1 MVEVTMNGLEE
12 MRKLIEEGDVD
23 LLRTMVKQM
32 AEVLMD
38 AEVDALC
45 GAPHGTR
52 HPERVNR
59 RNGYRE
65 RSWDTRSGTIE
76 LALPRLREG
85 SYFPG
90 WLLTPRKR
98 SEQALMAA
106 IADAYLAGVST
117 RRVDKLVRSL
127 GIEGIS
133 KSEVSR
139 IAASLDEI
147 VAAFRNRPLEGSYPF
162 LALDALVVKVREAG
176 RICNVACVHAVGVT
190 ADGRRESLGL
200 DLITTEDGTGWTAF
214 LRGLVARGLSGVVLV
229 TSDAHQGL
237 VDAIAATLPGASWQR
252 CRTHFMR
259 NLLTR
264 VPKAAQ
270 PAVATLVRSIF
281 AQPDAA
287 QVRSQHERCVAQL
300 AERFPAA
307 AELLDEAGPDILAF
321 TAVPKEVWRQVWSN
335 NPLERLNREIRRRTY
350 VVGIFPNRAA
360 ALRLVG
366 ALLAEQND
374 EWADSGRRYM
384 SLEAIAKTLAPPSP
398 EATME
403 VAMIAAA

>member
-23 LLRTMVKQM
+23 LLRTMVKRM
-32 AEVLMD
+32 AEALMD

-45 GAPHGTR
+45 GASHGER

-65 RSWDTRSGTIE
+65 RPWDTRTGTIE
-76 LALPRLREG
+76 LALPKLRAG
-85 SYFPG
+85 SYFPD

-98 SEQALMAA
+98 SEQALVAA

-117 RRVDKLVRSL
+117 RRVDKLVRTL

-139 IAASLDEI
+139 LVASLDE
-147 VAAFRNRPLEGSYPF
+147 VVEAYRGRPLDGAYPY
-162 LALDALVVKVREAG
+162 LMLDALVVKVREAG
-176 RICNVACVHAVGVT
+176 RICNVAAVHAVGVS

-200 DLITTEDGTGWTAF
+200 DLITVEDGAGWTAF

-237 VDAIAATLPGASWQR
+237 VDAIAATLPGTSWQR
-252 CRTHFMR
+252 CRTHFVR

-264 VPKAAQ
+264 VPKAAG
-270 PAVATLVRSIF
+270 PAVATMVRSIF

-287 QVRSQHERCVAQL
+287 SVAEQHERIVEQVGQ
-300 AERFPAA
+300 RFPAA
-307 AELLDEAGPDILAF
+307 AELLEEVGPDILAF
-321 TAVPKEVWRQVWSN
+321 VAVPKEVWRQVWSN
-335 NPLERLNREIRRRTY
+335 NPLERLNREIRRRTD

-374 EWADSGRRYM
+374 EWADSGRRYI
-384 SLEAIAKTLAPPSP
+384 SLEAIAKTLAP
-398 EATME
+398 EATEPAME
-403 VAMIAAA
+403 VAMIAA

>member
-23 LLRTMVKQM
+23 LLRTMVKRM
-32 AEVLMD
+32 AEALMD

-45 GAPHGTR
+45 GASHGER

-65 RSWDTRSGTIE
+65 RPWDTRTGTIE
-76 LALPRLREG
+76 LALPKLRAG
-85 SYFPG
+85 SYFPD

-98 SEQALMAA
+98 SEQALVAA

-117 RRVDKLVRSL
+117 RRVDKLVRTL

-139 IAASLDEI
+139 LVASLDE
-147 VAAFRNRPLEGSYPF
+147 VVEAYRGRPLDGAYPY
-162 LALDALVVKVREAG
+162 LMLDALVVKVREAG
-176 RICNVACVHAVGVT
+176 RICNVAAVHAVGVS

-200 DLITTEDGTGWTAF
+200 DLITVEDGAGWTAF

-237 VDAIAATLPGASWQR
+237 VDAIAATLPGTSWQR
-252 CRTHFMR
+252 CRTHFVR

-264 VPKAAQ
+264 VPKAAG
-270 PAVATLVRSIF
+270 PAVATMVRSIF

-287 QVRSQHERCVAQL
+287 SVAEQHERIVEQL
-300 AERFPAA
+300 GQRFPAA
-307 AELLDEAGPDILAF
+307 AELLEEVGPDILAF
-321 TAVPKEVWRQVWSN
+321 VAVPKEVWRQVWSN
-335 NPLERLNREIRRRTY
+335 NPLERLNREIRRRTD

-374 EWADSGRRYM
+374 EWADSGRRYI
-384 SLEAIAKTLAPPSP
+384 SLEAIAKTLAP
-398 EATME
+398 EATEPAME
-403 VAMIAAA
+403 VAMIAA

>member
-1 MVEVTMNGLEE
+1 MVEVTMNGLSE

-23 LLRTMVKQM
+23 VLRTMVKQM
-32 AEVLMD
+32 AEALMG

-45 GAPHGTR
+45 GAAHGER
-52 HPERVNR
+52 HEGRTNR

-65 RSWDTRSGTIE
+65 RPWDTRSGTVD
-76 LALPRLREG
+76 LAVPKLREG

-98 SEQALMAA
+98 SEQALVAA
-106 IADAYLAGVST
+106 IADMYLAGVST
-117 RRVDKLVRSL
+117 RRVDKLVRTL

-139 IAASLDEI
+139 LAASLDE
-147 VAAFRNRPLEGSYPF
+147 VVEAFRSRPLEGVYPY
-162 LALDALVVKVREAG
+162 LSLDALYVKVREGG
-176 RICNVACVHAVGVT
+176 RIASVACVHAVGVT
-190 ADGRRESLGL
+190 ADGRRESLGI
-200 DLITTEDGTGWTAF
+200 DLFTGEDGAGWTAF
-214 LRGLVARGLSGVVLV
+214 LRGLTARGLGGVVLV

-237 VDAIAATLPGASWQR
+237 VDAIGATLPGASWQR

-264 VPKAAQ
+264 VPKSAQ
-270 PAVATLVRSIF
+270 PFVATLVRSIF
-281 AQPDAA
+281 AQPEAE
-287 QVRSQHERCVAQL
+287 QVHEQHERVVAQL
-300 AERFPAA
+300 EERFPAA
-307 AELLDEAGPDILAF
+307 ALLLEEAGPDILAF

-335 NPLERLNREIRRRTY
+335 NPLERLNREIRRRTD

-366 ALLAEQND
+366 AVLAEQND
-374 EWADSGRRYM
+374 EWADTGRRYM
-384 SLEAIAKTLAPPSP
+384 SLEAIAKTLSP
-398 EATME
+398 ASLEEVQE
-403 VAMIAAA
+403 VAMIAA

>member
-1 MVEVTMNGLEE
+1 
-12 MRKLIEEGDVD
+12 MRKLIEEGDIDV
-23 LLRTMVKQM
+23 LRTMVKEM
-32 AEVLMD
+32 AEALME

-45 GAPHGTR
+45 GASHGER

-65 RSWDTRSGTIE
+65 RPWDTRSGTID
-76 LALPRLREG
+76 LALPKLREG

-98 SEQALMAA
+98 SEQALVAT

-117 RRVDKLVRSL
+117 RRVDKLVRTL

-139 IAASLDEI
+139 LAASLDEI
-147 VAAFRNRPLEGSYPF
+147 VTAFRDRPLSGAYPY
-162 LALDALVVKVREAG
+162 LSLDALVVKVREAG
-176 RICNVACVHAVGVT
+176 RIVPVAAVHAVGVS

-200 DLITTEDGTGWTAF
+200 ELVTTEDGAGWTSF
-214 LRGLVARGLSGVVLV
+214 LRGLVSRGLSGVMLV

-237 VDAIAATLPGASWQR
+237 TGAIAATLPGASWQR

-264 VPKAAQ
+264 VPRSAQ
-270 PAVATLVRSIF
+270 PFVATLVRSIF
-281 AQPDAA
+281 AQPDTAS
-287 QVRSQHERCVAQL
+287 VREQQGRVVAQL
-300 AERFPAA
+300 EERFAAA
-307 AELLDEAGPDILAF
+307 AELLEEAGPDILAF

-335 NPLERLNREIRRRTY
+335 NPLERLNREIRRRTD

-366 ALLAEQND
+366 AVLAEQND
-374 EWADSGRRYM
+374 EWADTGRRYM
-384 SLEAIAKTLAPPSP
+384 SLEVIAKTLAPPSP
-398 EATME
+398 EATVE
-403 VAMIAAA
+403 VAMIAA

>member
-1 MVEVTMNGLEE
+1 VVNVTMNALEE
-12 MRKLIEEGDVD
+12 LRKLIEEGDAD

-32 AEVLMD
+32 AEALMG

-45 GAPHGTR
+45 GAARGER
-52 HPERVNR
+52 APERTNQ
-59 RNGYRE
+59 RNGYRP
-65 RSWDTRSGTIE
+65 RAWDTRAGTIE

-85 SYFPG
+85 SYFPD
-90 WLLTPRKR
+90 WLLSPRKR
-98 SEQALMAA
+98 SEQALVAA

-117 RRVDKLVRSL
+117 RRVDKLVRQL
-127 GIEGIS
+127 GIDGIS

-139 IAASLDEI
+139 LAASLDE
-147 VAAFRNRPLEGSYPF
+147 VVEAFRGRPLEGVYPY
-162 LALDALVVKVREAG
+162 LMLDALVVKVREGG
-176 RICNVACVHAVGVT
+176 RIANVACVHAVGVS

-200 DLITTEDGTGWTAF
+200 DLITSEDGAGWTAF
-214 LRGLVARGLSGVVLV
+214 LRSLVARGLGGVVLV

-252 CRTHFMR
+252 CRTHFVR

-287 QVRSQHERCVAQL
+287 SVREQHARVVEQL
-300 AERFPAA
+300 PQRFGTA
-307 AELLDEAGPDILAF
+307 AELLEEAGPDILAF

-335 NPLERLNREIRRRTY
+335 NPLERLNREIRRRTD
-350 VVGIFPNRAA
+350 VVGIFPNRSA
-360 ALRLVG
+360 ALRLIG
-366 ALLAEQND
+366 AVLAEQND

-384 SLEAIAKTLAPPSP
+384 SLEAIAKTLAPGSP
-398 EATME
+398 EPIME
-403 VAMIAAA
+403 VAMIAA

>member
-1 MVEVTMNGLEE
+1 MVEVTMNGLQE
-12 MRKLIEEGDVD
+12 MRKLIEEGDIDV
-23 LLRTMVKQM
+23 LRTMVKEM
-32 AEVLMD
+32 AEALME

-45 GAPHGTR
+45 GASHGER

-65 RSWDTRSGTIE
+65 RPWDTRSGTID
-76 LALPRLREG
+76 LALPKLREG

-98 SEQALMAA
+98 SEQALVAT

-117 RRVDKLVRSL
+117 RRVDKLVRTL

-139 IAASLDEI
+139 LAGSLDEI
-147 VAAFRNRPLEGSYPF
+147 VTAFRDRPLSGAYPY
-162 LALDALVVKVREAG
+162 LSLDALVVKVREAG
-176 RICNVACVHAVGVT
+176 RIVPVAAVHAVGVS

-200 DLITTEDGTGWTAF
+200 ELVTTEDGAGWTSF
-214 LRGLVARGLSGVVLV
+214 LRGLVSRGLSGVMLV

-237 VDAIAATLPGASWQR
+237 TGAIAATLPGASWQR

-264 VPKAAQ
+264 VPRSAQ
-270 PAVATLVRSIF
+270 PFVATLVRSIF
-281 AQPDAA
+281 AQPDTAS
-287 QVRSQHERCVAQL
+287 VREQQGRVVAQL
-300 AERFPAA
+300 EERFAAA
-307 AELLDEAGPDILAF
+307 AELLEEAGPDILAF

-335 NPLERLNREIRRRTY
+335 NPLERLNREIRRRTD

-366 ALLAEQND
+366 AVLAEQND
-374 EWADSGRRYM
+374 EWADTGRRYM
-384 SLEAIAKTLAPPSP
+384 SLEVIAKTLAPPSP
-398 EATME
+398 EATVE
-403 VAMIAAA
+403 VAMIAA

>member
-1 MVEVTMNGLEE
+1 VVEVTMNGLEE

-335 NPLERLNREIRRRTY
+335 NPLERLNREIRRRSD

>member
-12 MRKLIEEGDVD
+12 MRKLIEEGDID
-23 LLRTMVKQM
+23 LLRTMVKRM
-32 AEVLMD
+32 AEALMD

-45 GAPHGTR
+45 GAAHGER

-65 RSWDTRSGTIE
+65 RSWDTRTGTIE
-76 LALPRLREG
+76 LALPKLRAG
-85 SYFPG
+85 SYFPD
-90 WLLTPRKR
+90 WLLAPRKR
-98 SEQALMAA
+98 SEQALVAA

-117 RRVDKLVRSL
+117 RRVDKLVRTL

-139 IAASLDEI
+139 LVASLDE
-147 VAAFRNRPLEGSYPF
+147 VVEAYRSRPLSGVYPF
-162 LALDALVVKVREAG
+162 LSLDALVVKVREGG
-176 RICNVACVHAVGVT
+176 RICNVAAVHAVGVS
-190 ADGRRESLGL
+190 ADGRRESLGI
-200 DLITTEDGTGWTAF
+200 DLITSEDGAGWTAF
-214 LRGLVARGLSGVVLV
+214 LRGLVARGLTGVMLV

-270 PAVATLVRSIF
+270 PAVATMVRSIF

-287 QVRSQHERCVAQL
+287 SVREQHARVVEQL
-300 AERFPAA
+300 GQRFPAG
-307 AELLDEAGPDILAF
+307 AELLEEAGPDILAF

-335 NPLERLNREIRRRTY
+335 NPLERLNREIRRRTD
-350 VVGIFPNRAA
+350 VVGIFPNRGA
-360 ALRLVG
+360 ALRLIG
-366 ALLAEQND
+366 AVLAEQND
-374 EWADSGRRYM
+374 EWADTGRRYM
-384 SLEAIAKTLAPPSP
+384 SLEVIAKTLAPPSP

-403 VAMIAAA
+403 VAMIAA

>member
-12 MRKLIEEGDVD
+12 MREGDVD

-38 AEVDALC
+38 AEVDAVC

-147 VAAFRNRPLEGSYPF
+147 VAAFRNRPLEGSYLL
-162 LALDALVVKVREAG
+162 LALDALVVKVHEAG
-176 RICNVACVHAVGVT
+176 RICNVAC
-190 ADGRRESLGL
+190 
-200 DLITTEDGTGWTAF
+200 
-214 LRGLVARGLSGVVLV
+214 
-229 TSDAHQGL
+229 
-237 VDAIAATLPGASWQR
+237 
-252 CRTHFMR
+252 
-259 NLLTR
+259 
-264 VPKAAQ
+264 
-270 PAVATLVRSIF
+270 
-281 AQPDAA
+281 
-287 QVRSQHERCVAQL
+287 
-300 AERFPAA
+300 
-307 AELLDEAGPDILAF
+307 
-321 TAVPKEVWRQVWSN
+321 
-335 NPLERLNREIRRRTY
+335 
-350 VVGIFPNRAA
+350 
-360 ALRLVG
+360 
-366 ALLAEQND
+366 
-374 EWADSGRRYM
+374 
-384 SLEAIAKTLAPPSP
+384 
-398 EATME
+398 
-403 VAMIAAA
+403 

>member
-1 MVEVTMNGLEE
+1 
-12 MRKLIEEGDVD
+12 VD
-23 LLRTMVKQM
+23 LLRTMVKRM
-32 AEVLMD
+32 AEALMD

-45 GAPHGTR
+45 GASHGER

-65 RSWDTRSGTIE
+65 RPWDTRTGTIE
-76 LALPRLREG
+76 LALPKLRAG
-85 SYFPG
+85 SYFPD

-98 SEQALMAA
+98 SEQALVAA

-117 RRVDKLVRSL
+117 RRVDKLVRTL

-139 IAASLDEI
+139 LVASLDE
-147 VAAFRNRPLEGSYPF
+147 VVEAYRGRPLDGAYPY
-162 LALDALVVKVREAG
+162 LMLDALVVKVREAG
-176 RICNVACVHAVGVT
+176 RICNVAAVHAVGVS

-200 DLITTEDGTGWTAF
+200 DLITVEDGAGWTAF

-237 VDAIAATLPGASWQR
+237 VDAIAATLPGTSWQR
-252 CRTHFMR
+252 CRTHFVR

-264 VPKAAQ
+264 VPKAAG
-270 PAVATLVRSIF
+270 PAVATMVRSIF

-287 QVRSQHERCVAQL
+287 SVAEQHERIVEQL
-300 AERFPAA
+300 GQRFPAA
-307 AELLDEAGPDILAF
+307 AELLEEVGPDILAF
-321 TAVPKEVWRQVWSN
+321 VAVPKEVWRQVWSN
-335 NPLERLNREIRRRTY
+335 NPLERLNREIRRRTD

-374 EWADSGRRYM
+374 EWADSGRRYI
-384 SLEAIAKTLAPPSP
+384 SLEAIAKTLAP
-398 EATME
+398 EATEPAME
-403 VAMIAAA
+403 VAMIAA

>member
-23 LLRTMVKQM
+23 LLRSMVKRM
-32 AEVLMD
+32 AEALMD

-45 GAPHGTR
+45 GASHGER

-65 RSWDTRSGTIE
+65 RPWDTRTGTIE
-76 LALPRLREG
+76 LALPKLRAG
-85 SYFPG
+85 SYFPD

-98 SEQALMAA
+98 SEQALVAA

-117 RRVDKLVRSL
+117 RRVDKLVRTL

-139 IAASLDEI
+139 LVASLDE
-147 VAAFRNRPLEGSYPF
+147 VVEAYRGRPLDGAYPY
-162 LALDALVVKVREAG
+162 LMLDALVVKVREAG
-176 RICNVACVHAVGVT
+176 RICNVAAVHAVGVS

-200 DLITTEDGTGWTAF
+200 DLITVEDGAGWTAF

-237 VDAIAATLPGASWQR
+237 VDAIAATLPGTSWQR
-252 CRTHFMR
+252 CRTHFVR

-264 VPKAAQ
+264 VPKAAG
-270 PAVATLVRSIF
+270 PAVATMVRSIF

-287 QVRSQHERCVAQL
+287 SVAEQHERIVEQVGQ
-300 AERFPAA
+300 RFPAA
-307 AELLDEAGPDILAF
+307 AELLEEVGPDILAF
-321 TAVPKEVWRQVWSN
+321 VAVPKEVWRQVWSN
-335 NPLERLNREIRRRTY
+335 NPLERLNREIRRRTD

-374 EWADSGRRYM
+374 EWADSGRRYI
-384 SLEAIAKTLAPPSP
+384 SLEAIAKTLAP
-398 EATME
+398 EATEPAME
-403 VAMIAAA
+403 VAMIAA

>member
-1 MVEVTMNGLEE
+1 VAEITMNGLEE
-12 MRKLIEEGDVD
+12 MRKLIAEGDVD
-23 LLRTMVKQM
+23 VLRTMVKQM
-32 AEVLMD
+32 AEALMG

-45 GAPHGTR
+45 GASHGER
-52 HPERVNR
+52 HPERTNQ
-59 RNGYRE
+59 RNGYRT
-65 RSWDTRSGTIE
+65 RPWDTRSGTID
-76 LALPRLREG
+76 LALPKLREG

-98 SEQALMAA
+98 SEQALVAA

-117 RRVDKLVRSL
+117 RRVDKLVRTL

-139 IAASLDEI
+139 LVASLDEI
-147 VAAFRNRPLEGSYPF
+147 VEAFRSRPLTGGYAY
-162 LALDALVVKVREAG
+162 LMLDALVVKVREGG
-176 RICNVACVHAVGVT
+176 RIAPVAAVHAVGVS
-190 ADGRRESLGL
+190 ADGRRESLGI
-200 DLITTEDGTGWTAF
+200 DLITSEDGAGWTAF

-264 VPKAAQ
+264 VPKSAQ
-270 PAVATLVRSIF
+270 PFVATLVRSIF

-287 QVRSQHERCVAQL
+287 SVHEQHARVVEQL

-307 AELLDEAGPDILAF
+307 AELLEDAGPDILAF

-335 NPLERLNREIRRRTY
+335 NPLERLNREIRRRTD

-366 ALLAEQND
+366 AVLAEQND

-403 VAMIAAA
+403 VAMIAA

>member
-12 MRKLIEEGDVD
+12 MRKLIEEGDAD
-23 LLRTMVKQM
+23 LLRTMVKRM
-32 AEVLMD
+32 AEALMD

-45 GAPHGTR
+45 GAGRGER

-65 RSWDTRSGTIE
+65 RAWDTRSGTIE
-76 LALPRLREG
+76 LALPKLREG
-85 SYFPG
+85 SYFPD

-98 SEQALMAA
+98 SEQALVAA

-117 RRVDKLVRSL
+117 RRVDKLVRTL

-139 IAASLDEI
+139 LAASLDE
-147 VAAFRNRPLEGSYPF
+147 VVEAYRGRPLSDAYPF
-162 LALDALVVKVREAG
+162 LSLDALHVKVREGG
-176 RICNVACVHAVGVT
+176 RIRGVAAVHAVGVS

-200 DLITTEDGTGWTAF
+200 DLVTTEDGAGWTAF

-237 VDAIAATLPGASWQR
+237 VDAVASTLPGASWQR

-264 VPKAAQ
+264 VPKSAQ
-270 PAVATLVRSIF
+270 PFVATLVRSIF

-287 QVRSQHERCVAQL
+287 SVHAQHERVVEQL

-307 AELLDEAGPDILAF
+307 AELLEEAGPDILAF

-335 NPLERLNREIRRRTY
+335 NPLERLNREIRRRTD
-350 VVGIFPNRAA
+350 VVGIFPNRGA

-366 ALLAEQND
+366 AVLAEQND

-384 SLEAIAKTLAPPSP
+384 SLEVIAKTLAGPSP

-403 VAMIAAA
+403 VAMIAA

>member
-1 MVEVTMNGLEE
+1 MVEVTMNGLQE
-12 MRKLIEEGDVD
+12 MRKLIEEGDIDV
-23 LLRTMVKQM
+23 LRTMVKEM
-32 AEVLMD
+32 AEALME

-45 GAPHGTR
+45 GASHGER

-65 RSWDTRSGTIE
+65 RPWDTRSGTID
-76 LALPRLREG
+76 LALPKLREG

-98 SEQALMAA
+98 SEQALVAT

-117 RRVDKLVRSL
+117 RRVDKLVRTL

-139 IAASLDEI
+139 LAASLDEI
-147 VAAFRNRPLEGSYPF
+147 VTAFRDRPLSGAYPY
-162 LALDALVVKVREAG
+162 LSLDALVVKVREAG
-176 RICNVACVHAVGVT
+176 RIVPVAAVHAVGVS

-200 DLITTEDGTGWTAF
+200 ELVTTEDGAGWTSF
-214 LRGLVARGLSGVVLV
+214 LRGLVSRGLSGVMLV

-237 VDAIAATLPGASWQR
+237 TGAIAATLPGASWQR

-264 VPKAAQ
+264 VPRSAQ
-270 PAVATLVRSIF
+270 PFVATLVRSIF
-281 AQPDAA
+281 AQPDTAS
-287 QVRSQHERCVAQL
+287 VREQQGRVVAQL
-300 AERFPAA
+300 EERFAAA
-307 AELLDEAGPDILAF
+307 AELLEEAGPDILAF

-335 NPLERLNREIRRRTY
+335 NPLERLNREIRRRTD

-366 ALLAEQND
+366 DEQND
-374 EWADSGRRYM
+374 EWADTGRRYM
-384 SLEAIAKTLAPPSP
+384 SLEVIAKTLSPPSP
-398 EATME
+398 EATVE
-403 VAMIAAA
+403 VAMIAA

>member
-1 MVEVTMNGLEE
+1 MVNVTMNAVEE
-12 MRKLIEEGDVD
+12 MRKLIEEGDID
-23 LLRTMVKQM
+23 LLRTLVQQM
-32 AEVLMD
+32 AEALMG

-45 GAPHGTR
+45 GAAHGER

-59 RNGYRE
+59 RNSYRE
-65 RSWDTRSGTIE
+65 RAWDTRAGTIE
-76 LALPRLREG
+76 LAVPKLRSG
-85 SYFPG
+85 SYFPD

-117 RRVDKLVRSL
+117 RRVDKLVRTL

-139 IAASLDEI
+139 LAASLDEI
-147 VAAFRNRPLEGSYPF
+147 VAAFRDRPLAGPYP
-162 LALDALVVKVREAG
+162 LLMLDALVVKAREGG
-176 RICNVACVHAVGVT
+176 RICNVAAVHAVGVN
-190 ADGRRESLGL
+190 ADGHRESLGL
-200 DLITTEDGTGWTAF
+200 DLITVEDGAGWTAF
-214 LRGLVARGLSGVVLV
+214 LRSLVARGLRGVVLV

-252 CRTHFMR
+252 CRTHFVR

-270 PAVATLVRSIF
+270 PAVATMVRSIF

-287 QVRSQHERCVAQL
+287 SVHEQHARIVEQL
-300 AERFPAA
+300 QTRFPAV
-307 AELLDEAGPDILAF
+307 AELLEEAGPDILAF
-321 TAVPKEVWRQVWSN
+321 TALPKEVWRQVWSN
-335 NPLERLNREIRRRTY
+335 NPLERLNREIRRRTD

-360 ALRLVG
+360 ALRLIG
-366 ALLAEQND
+366 AVLAEQND
-374 EWADSGRRYM
+374 EWADSGRRYI
-384 SLEAIAKTLAPPSP
+384 SLEAIAKTLSP
-398 EATME
+398 TGSEQILE
-403 VAMIAAA
+403 VAMIAA